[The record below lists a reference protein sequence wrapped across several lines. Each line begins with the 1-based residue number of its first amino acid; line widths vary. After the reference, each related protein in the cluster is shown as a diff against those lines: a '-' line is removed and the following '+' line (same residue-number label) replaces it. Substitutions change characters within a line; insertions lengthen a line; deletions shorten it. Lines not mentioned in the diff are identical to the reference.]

1 MPDWIPGAIYMP
13 LRAGGAGGR
22 ANSGGDDPAGQSP
35 HRYRRP
41 RARDS
46 KSGARSGSE
55 CARRSSPA
63 VGRGGGRIHCQFLR
77 HHTCVHQLR
86 RGAILLAAIGIYG
99 LVSYWVTQRTYEIGL
114 CVAIGATRSRIIS
127 MNGIVAGVIVAL
139 AATRFLASLLYGIG
153 ATDSLTFAAV
163 D

>member
-1 MPDWIPGAIYMP
+1 MCP
-13 LRAGGAGGR
+13 
-22 ANSGGDDPAGQSP
+22 SV
-35 HRYRRP
+35 
-41 RARDS
+41 
-46 KSGARSGSE
+46 KSSRW
-55 CARRSSPA
+55 
-63 VGRGGGRIHCQFLR
+63 RGGGRIHCQFLR

-114 CVAIGATRSRIIS
+114 RVAIGATRNRIIS
-127 MNGIVAGVIVAL
+127 MILAQGLRVALYGIVAGVIVAL

>member
-1 MPDWIPGAIYMP
+1 MCPPV
-13 LRAGGAGGR
+13 
-22 ANSGGDDPAGQSP
+22 
-35 HRYRRP
+35 
-41 RARDS
+41 
-46 KSGARSGSE
+46 KSSRW
-55 CARRSSPA
+55 
-63 VGRGGGRIHCQFLR
+63 RGGGRIHCQFLR

-114 CVAIGATRSRIIS
+114 RVAIGATRSRIIS

-139 AATRFLASLLYGIG
+139 AATRFLASLLYGVG
-153 ATDSLTFAAV
+153 ATDPLTFAAV

>member
-1 MPDWIPGAIYMP
+1 MEDSRGRGGRRSPVQPEQSHARLDSWHHIYA

-63 VGRGGGRIHCQFLR
+63 FGELVAGSIANFCATIRVFISFAAA
-77 HHTCVHQLR
+77 
-86 RGAILLAAIGIYG
+86 AILLAAIGIYG

-114 CVAIGATRSRIIS
+114 RVTIGATRSR
-127 MNGIVAGVIVAL
+127 
-139 AATRFLASLLYGIG
+139 
-153 ATDSLTFAAV
+153 
-163 D
+163 

>member
-1 MPDWIPGAIYMP
+1 MTLLVKARTVTDGLAREIRNLAQDQDPNVPVGQVQPLERWWPDP
-13 LRAGGAGGR
+13 LPISAPPYVCSSASPRRHSAG
-22 ANSGGDDPAGQSP
+22 
-35 HRYRRP
+35 
-41 RARDS
+41 
-46 KSGARSGSE
+46 
-55 CARRSSPA
+55 
-63 VGRGGGRIHCQFLR
+63 R
-77 HHTCVHQLR
+77 HWD
-86 RGAILLAAIGIYG
+86 YG

-114 CVAIGATRSRIIS
+114 RVAIGATRNRIIS